1 MDPTRLQNAPI
12 RADNTSYRLDLTDAD
27 ANLAAV
33 PVGGYTAY
41 LDSTETKGCTLRFGA
56 AAVAPTHGGGAAT
69 GAILPPGIPWSLEVR
84 EAVDLHAIMNASA
97 ATGVLYLTRV
107 R

>member
-1 MDPTRLQNAPI
+1 MDPTRLQHAPI
-12 RADNTSYRLDLTDAD
+12 RATNTSYRLNLTDAD
-27 ANLAAV
+27 ANLASV

-41 LDSTETKGCTLRFGA
+41 LDSTETKGCTLRLGA
-56 AAVAPTHGGGAAT
+56 AAVAPTNGGGAVT

-84 EAVDLHAIMNASA
+84 AVANLHAIMNASA